1 MKKSLFAI
9 LLAFVF
15 VLTAC
20 GNGNQASTEAE
31 TSAAEETTT
40 AASENADAPET
51 SAEANAEG
59 AALSEPVTLKIGVS
73 PVPHGEIVEA
83 AKENLAKRGV
93 NVEIVTYDDYVVPNQ
108 ALASGDIDV
117 NYFQHEPYF
126 EDFKKQNNLDLK
138 KLGTVHIEPMAIF
151 SATVKDLND
160 VPEGGKVLIPNDPTN
175 GARALLLL
183 EKQGLIKLDDPTNIS
198 ATEANITENPKNL
211 TFVPL
216 EAAIVGRTYQDGDL
230 AVINSNYALEA
241 GLNPVTDSLAIEDKD
256 SPYANILAVR
266 TGEENEE
273 KFKILLEEL
282 NSDTVKKFIE
292 DKYQGAVIPAFSNA
306 Q

>member
-1 MKKSLFAI
+1 MKKSLWGI

-15 VLTAC
+15 VLAAC
-20 GNGNQASTEAE
+20 GNGQDAAETTSAQETTVETSQEEATEA
-31 TSAAEETTT
+31 TT
-40 AASENADAPET
+40 AQEGA
-51 SAEANAEG
+51 AEG
-59 AALSEPVTLKIGVS
+59 ASLAEPVTIKVGVS
-73 PVPHGEIVEA
+73 PVPHGEILEA

-93 NVEIVTYDDYVVPNQ
+93 NVEIVTYDDYIVPNQ
-108 ALASGDIDV
+108 ALASGDIDA
-117 NYFQHEPYF
+117 NYFQHEPYLN
-126 EDFKKQNNLDLK
+126 DFKTQNNLDLTSI
-138 KLGTVHIEPMAIF
+138 GSVHVEPMAVF
-151 SATVKDLND
+151 SATLKDINE

-183 EKQGLIKLDDPTNIS
+183 EKQGLIKLDDPTNIN
-198 ATEANITENPKNL
+198 ATEANIVENPKNL

-241 GLNPVTDSLAIEDKD
+241 GLNPVKDSLAIEDKD
-256 SPYANILAVR
+256 SPYANIIAVR

-273 KFKILLEEL
+273 KFQILLEEL
-282 NSDTVKKFIE
+282 NSETVKKFIE
-292 DKYQGAVIPAFSNA
+292 EKYEGSVVPAFSNA